1 MCEGKGFISP
11 PPRGP
16 TVWAQEVMSFFSE
29 KSENLYPVRC
39 GADEAAQQIL
49 SLNMSVNLSNPE
61 NASKVL
67 ISGTSKFNLP
77 PSGRTFSFFIFLWGN
92 NTFYASTT
100 PPSPIRDVFL
110 CRTLK
115 VTPRQEWEES
125 ESKKQN
131 GLCRFKQEGNT
142 KRRGEEKSITT

>member
-1 MCEGKGFISP
+1 MQTIIFYESIRSKQCALCVKGRGLFP

-77 PSGRTFSFFIFLWGN
+77 PSGRTFSFFIFL
-92 NTFYASTT
+92 
-100 PPSPIRDVFL
+100 
-110 CRTLK
+110 
-115 VTPRQEWEES
+115 
-125 ESKKQN
+125 
-131 GLCRFKQEGNT
+131 
-142 KRRGEEKSITT
+142 